1 MKTLQ
6 LLAAALLLAIL
17 VTVAGCA
24 SKTVTE
30 TTPAPAA
37 PAPMPTTDVSQQP
50 AVPSVE
56 SQRVESGPVAVHETV
71 AGLERV
77 HFAYNEF
84 TLEESARITLEQ
96 NAVFMRKNPALKVII
111 EGHCDERGSDE
122 YNLALGER
130 RAVAAR
136 NYLVSL
142 GIASERLSIISYG
155 EELPLVPEANEAAWA
170 KNRRAEFKAVR

>member
-1 MKTLQ
+1 MKILQ
-6 LLAAALLLAIL
+6 LLAAVLLLALLI
-17 VTVAGCA
+17 TVAGCA
-24 SKTVTE
+24 SKTVPE

-37 PAPMPTTDVSQQP
+37 SAPMPTTDISQQP
-50 AVPSVE
+50 AVSAVE

-71 AGLERV
+71 AGLETI
-77 HFAYNEF
+77 HYAYNDF
-84 TLEESARITLEQ
+84 TLDERARITLEQ

-130 RAVAAR
+130 RAAAAR

-142 GIASERLSIISYG
+142 GIGNDRLSIISYG
-155 EELPLVPEANEAAWA
+155 EELPLVAEANEAAWA